1 MSRDVELKLR
11 LTADGRVLVSQ
22 VKKGKKEVDAF
33 GIAVDKAGK
42 KTKGFS
48 DSLKTLEGFAAGLG
62 LAKLANDVLN
72 TNREMEALRTQLVSV
87 TGSGQKA
94 AAVFQDLQGFAAE
107 TPFQLQQ
114 LTQMYVN
121 LENFGLT
128 PTRDVMEAITNQASK
143 LGASQETLRSI
154 VLQLGQAYS
163 KGRLQQE
170 DAIILAER
178 GVPVYKI
185 LAEVTGKN
193 TQQLQEMSAKGKIGR
208 DIIQQLIV
216 KMGELASGSNARA
229 MDTLNGR
236 ISNLSDAWTRFQDTL
251 LTSESENIIKRIV
264 LNWTAW
270 LDYFTGKLS
279 ESEGLLNTE
288 IRNITTQIVETKQ
301 KIKELEALKQDG
313 SFFTS
318 RTGIEK
324 ALEKQ
329 NAKLQSLLSKRV
341 VLLEKYRADLR
352 KNTPSDVPST
362 STTSALSGSSSDT
375 TVAKTARAY
384 QDATGPASEWL
395 KLQQQAE
402 QVIRQTRTPLE
413 RLNKSIAQ
421 YSTLADRGLISQETL
436 NRALKQAG
444 EEYNRL
450 SHSADENNS
459 KMTVYAEQ
467 AARNIQDAFANFLFD
482 PFNQGLDGMLKGFA
496 RVLQRMAAEQAASAI
511 FGEGG
516 LFGKKGLNGLVKSG
530 ANAASSVI
538 ADVVASF
545 FHTGGI
551 AGSPAVA
558 HAVPASAFA
567 GAPRYHSGGLAGLK
581 PNEVPAIL
589 QRGEEVL
596 TANDPR
602 HRNNFGGGLTINMTV
617 VTDNADSFRRS
628 EGQIGFDMAE
638 ELKRWKD
645 ING

>member
-1 MSRDVELKLR
+1 VSRDVELKLR